1 MNPNK
6 LLKKNESQKHLRD
19 DKKISKDS
27 LFSVIVKFTL
37 IPIFILII
45 FAYLASDPNSWVVMG
60 LDHFYMEMIS
70 VILSFIVA
78 YYLLA
83 RGYALKD
90 KLSLFLGLGFHIAGI
105 IDLLHGIFAVMNIG
119 ETTFEGYFIPQ
130 TWVAG
135 RIVMGIIMMIAIA
148 KFSSFQKKDDSISTE
163 SLRKPI
169 LMYTTILT
177 ALGIGITAW
186 SLIQPFPFI
195 TIDFI
200 IKRPYEI
207 VSALFFI
214 VALLFFYKNKMHQI
228 PDKLYKGILITLVID
243 IFANIIISYSTFVF
257 DNPFNMAH
265 ILKNLS
271 YFILII
277 AISSSVIDHYKEQRK
292 IVERLKESRKII
304 IFQEEQLQI
313 DKQKDEF
320 SSMITHELKTPL
332 TPIRGYCEML
342 QDESFGTLTKDQIS
356 YVKKINSS
364 AVLLERL
371 IHDILDAQKLDMGK
385 MSFNK
390 ESFDVCDFLDRV
402 KQDSSYLMKNKGIEF
417 IVTDSVKITLK
428 TDQLRLGQ
436 ILENLIRNSVDFV
449 PSKNGK
455 IEVGAKQE
463 NGKIIFHVK
472 DNGIGIPK
480 DKQQNIF
487 KKFYQVN
494 TSDTRKHGGS
504 GLGLA
509 ICKGIVSALGG
520 EIWFE
525 SESGKGATFYFSVPT
540 ERKKIT
546 MDLPR

>member
-1 MNPNK
+1 
-6 LLKKNESQKHLRD
+6 LL
-19 DKKISKDS
+19 
-27 LFSVIVKFTL
+27 
-37 IPIFILII
+37 
-45 FAYLASDPNSWVVMG
+45 
-60 LDHFYMEMIS
+60 
-70 VILSFIVA
+70 
-78 YYLLA
+78 
-83 RGYALKD
+83 
-90 KLSLFLGLGFHIAGI
+90 
-105 IDLLHGIFAVMNIG
+105 
-119 ETTFEGYFIPQ
+119 
-130 TWVAG
+130 
-135 RIVMGIIMMIAIA
+135 
-148 KFSSFQKKDDSISTE
+148 
-163 SLRKPI
+163 
-169 LMYTTILT
+169 
-177 ALGIGITAW
+177 
-186 SLIQPFPFI
+186 
-195 TIDFI
+195 
-200 IKRPYEI
+200 
-207 VSALFFI
+207 
-214 VALLFFYKNKMHQI
+214 
-228 PDKLYKGILITLVID
+228 LV
-243 IFANIIISYSTFVF
+243 FWNTNA
-257 DNPFNMAH
+257 
-265 ILKNLS
+265 
-271 YFILII
+271 
-277 AISSSVIDHYKEQRK
+277 
-292 IVERLKESRKII
+292 II

-356 YVKKINSS
+356 YVGKINSS

-371 IHDILDAQKLDMGK
+371 IHDILDAQKLNMGK

-546 MDLPR
+546 MELPR